1 MAKYINGSIKFP
13 SALKPTGAQPLDDR
27 TVVKTFNDL
36 LDVNTFT
43 IDGASAA
50 YPGMR
55 VTVIDENKIYV
66 LKGILAIDENGEP
79 IEGEWKASDHT
90 QSDNWVAVGT
100 DESTGDFD
108 SISGRVD
115 DLEERMSDAED
126 ALQNISYPVTDVKVN
141 GTTVIENG
149 VANIIIDTGLTE
161 NEVQGLIDA
170 SFNEFV
176 AEVTNNDTVDTF
188 KELIDYA
195 AEHESEI
202 GGLVTAVNKKIESI
216 NVNGVDATVANG
228 AATVDIQADDITLGT
243 AITGTDNATV
253 YESTTKLS
261 VVLQG
266 INDSI
271 RAAVAGGVIS
281 VASGDNVINVNNGD
295 PNNPK
300 VTLLVEEAS
309 DVTISAGHI
318 SLIKSDNGL
327 YGVMYYEGDDAE

>member
-66 LKGILAIDENGEP
+66 LKGTLAIDDNGEP
-79 IEGEWKASDHT
+79 IEGKWEASDHT

-100 DESTGDFD
+100 GDSTGDFD
-108 SISGRVD
+108 DISGRVD
-115 DLEERMSDAED
+115 DLEERMSDAEN

-141 GTTVIENG
+141 GETVVKDG
-149 VANIIIDTGLTE
+149 VAEITIDTGLTE
-161 NEVQGLIDA
+161 SEVQNLIDS

-176 AEVTNNDTVDTF
+176 AEVTDNNTVDTF
-188 KELIDYA
+188 KELVDYA
-195 AEHESEI
+195 AEHKSEI
-202 GGLVTAVNKKIESI
+202 GDLVAAVGEKIESI
-216 NVNGVDATVANG
+216 NVNGVDATVVEG
-228 AATVDIQADDITLGT
+228 AATVEIQADDIALGT

-253 YESTTKLS
+253 YDSTTKLS

-281 VASGDNVINVNNGD
+281 VASGDSVINVNNGD

-300 VTLLVEEAS
+300 VTLTVEEIT
-309 DVTISAGHI
+309 DDTINAGHI
-318 SLIKSDNGL
+318 GLIKGDNGL